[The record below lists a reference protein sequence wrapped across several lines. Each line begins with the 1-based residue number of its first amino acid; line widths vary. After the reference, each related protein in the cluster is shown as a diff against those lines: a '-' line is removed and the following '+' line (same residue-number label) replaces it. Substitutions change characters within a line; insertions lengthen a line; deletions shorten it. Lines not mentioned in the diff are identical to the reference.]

1 MTGLVVIGYDGSAD
15 ARDAVAFAAAALRAD
30 TALVVNVW
38 QTALATAPA
47 ITHPGAPA
55 AADARGGKA
64 VRAGRPRIAE
74 EGAALARDAGLSAD
88 PEVRGGAGVGEI
100 AAALHDVA
108 AQRGADLLVVGRRG
122 MSRLRAAL
130 LGSVADAAVRDGRH
144 PVLVVS
150 SRAD

>member
-1 MTGLVVIGYDGSAD
+1 MTGLIVIGYDGSAD
-15 ARDAVAFAAAALRAD
+15 ARDAVAFAAGALRAE

-38 QTALATAPA
+38 QPVLATAPPLA
-47 ITHPGAPA
+47 QPGVPLPPA
-55 AADARGGKA
+55 SEEGRQLELAAR
-64 VRAGRPRIAE
+64 RIAE
-74 EGAALARDAGLSAD
+74 EGAALARDAGLRAE
-88 PEVRGGAGVGEI
+88 PEVRGGAGVGDV
-100 AAALHDVA
+100 AAALHDA
-108 AQRGADLLVVGRRG
+108 ADQRDADLLVVGRRG

>member
-47 ITHPGAPA
+47 ITHPGAPLPPTREEERQFELA
-55 AADARGGKA
+55 AR
-64 VRAGRPRIAE
+64 RIAE

-100 AAALHDVA
+100 AAALNDVA

>member
-1 MTGLVVIGYDGSAD
+1 MTGLIVIGYDGSSD
-15 ARDAVAFAAAALRAD
+15 ARHAVAFAAAAVRAE

-38 QTALATAPA
+38 QPALATAPPMA
-47 ITHPGAPA
+47 QPGVALPPTSEEERQLEVA
-55 AADARGGKA
+55 AH
-64 VRAGRPRIAE
+64 RIAE
-74 EGAALARDAGLSAD
+74 EGAALARDAGLGAE
-88 PEVRGGAGVGEI
+88 PEVRGGAGVGEV

-108 AQRGADLLVVGRRG
+108 DQREADLLVVGRRG

>member
-1 MTGLVVIGYDGSAD
+1 MTGLIVIGYDGSAD
-15 ARDAVAFAAAALRAD
+15 ARDAVDFAAAALRGE

-38 QTALATAPA
+38 QPALATAPA
-47 ITHPGAPA
+47 IAQPGALLPPA
-55 AADARGGKA
+55 SEEERQLELAAR
-64 VRAGRPRIAE
+64 RIAE
-74 EGAALARDAGLSAD
+74 EGAALARDAGLGAE
-88 PEVRGGAGVGEI
+88 PEVRGGAGVGEV

-108 AQRGADLLVVGRRG
+108 EQRDADLLVVGRRG

-144 PVLVVS
+144 PVLVVP